1 MCANKTTS
9 NDLIIAINRRA
20 RYEYH
25 IEKSFEAGLVL
36 QGWEVKSLRAKRVQ
50 LNEAYVLLKN
60 QEAWLIGCHIT
71 PLPTVSTHIVPDPTR
86 TRKLL
91 LTQRELTQLFGSVE
105 RRGYTVISLRLY
117 WKKRH
122 AKIEIALAQGKKNYD
137 KRAQLKE
144 RALQREQG
152 RLKKIR

>member
-9 NDLIIAINRRA
+9 NDLIAINRRA

-25 IEKSFEAGLVL
+25 IEKNFEAGLVL

-91 LTQRELTQLFGSVE
+91 LTQRELTQLFGSIE
-105 RRGYTVISLRLY
+105 RRGYTAIPLRLY
-117 WKKRH
+117 WKQRH

-144 RALQREQG
+144 RALQREQEH
-152 RLKKIR
+152 LKKIR